1 MDYKYR
7 NLKDDEQWYKVYE
20 KHPNLLESFQKEFQ
34 RGILSAQNDE
44 LLSHNETWVFKRGF
58 EFAVIKLNNKEV

>member
-44 LLSHNETWVFKRGF
+44 FLNHNETWVFKRGF